1 MKIANLVVGGGIA
14 GLWTAVKAHRS
25 GLEVAVV
32 TPELGGG
39 QSLLSQGIIHGGTKY
54 ALSGKLTGASEAIKA
69 MPQRWLDALDGNGDV
84 DLSAAKL
91 TSAHQYMI
99 HDRSL
104 SGSVAQF
111 LASKSLRGRVDK
123 VAPPE
128 FLDSDR
134 RVFQLSEPV
143 IDTASVLNA
152 LAAQVPMIHGRYE
165 PSGCIDG
172 QPIEADR
179 IIFAA
184 GEGNEPLMPAGVTMQ
199 RRPLQMLV
207 GQGPL
212 PALWAHLIGGSTK
225 PLATITTH
233 QGFWYV
239 GGQIA
244 EDGAEQTEQEFLVS
258 APERLQKLLPEI
270 DFSAVTWSSVRVN
283 RAEPAQAM
291 GNRPDSAYVDFT
303 GEVATVWPTKL
314 ALAPAAADVLIPW
327 MSSEKYG
334 QLSTEWTIPP
344 LAQTPWSNY
353 E

>member
-1 MKIANLVVGGGIA
+1 MKVANLVVGGGIA
-14 GLWTAVKAHRS
+14 GLWMAAKAHRS

-69 MPQRWLDALDGNGDV
+69 MPQRWLDALNGNGDV

-143 IDTASVLNA
+143 VDTASVLNA
-152 LAAQVPMIHGRYE
+152 LAAQVPMIEGSYE
-165 PSGCIDG
+165 PCGCING

-179 IIFAA
+179 IIFTA
-184 GEGNEPLMPAGVTMQ
+184 GEGNESLMPAGIAMQ

-207 GQGPL
+207 GRGQL

-233 QGFWYV
+233 QGLWYV

-244 EDGAEQTEQEFLVS
+244 EDGADQTEQEFLS
-258 APERLQKLLPEI
+258 AAPERLQKLLPEI
-270 DFSAVTWSSVRVN
+270 DFTSVTWSSVRVN

-291 GNRPDSAYVDFT
+291 GNRPDSAYVSFS
-303 GEVATVWPTKL
+303 GNVATVWPTKL
-314 ALAPAAADVLIPW
+314 ALAPAAADAVVPW
-327 MSSEKYG
+327 MSKQRHG
-334 QLSTEWTIPP
+334 QLATEWTIPP
-344 LAQTPWSNY
+344 LASTPWANHA
-353 E
+353 